1 MKNVP
6 GISDAEWLVMR
17 FLWAHCPATTND
29 VVDALTATTDWKP
42 KTVMTL
48 LNRLVKKGALGFERK
63 GRVYEYTPLVAE
75 KDCVHE
81 ESQSFL
87 QRVYGGHLKP
97 MLVDFLKQGNLSR
110 EDIEDLKRIL
120 DEEDDK

>member
-6 GISDAEWLVMR
+6 SISDAEWQVMKY
-17 FLWAHCPATTND
+17 LWAHAPATTND
-29 VVDALTATTDWKP
+29 VVDALTARTDWKP

-48 LNRLVKKGALGFERK
+48 LNRLVKKGALGFEKK

-75 KDCVHE
+75 RDCVRD

-97 MLVDFLKQGNLSR
+97 MLVDFLKEGNLSPQ
-110 EDIEDLKRIL
+110 DIEELKRIL
-120 DEEDDK
+120 DEGDKK